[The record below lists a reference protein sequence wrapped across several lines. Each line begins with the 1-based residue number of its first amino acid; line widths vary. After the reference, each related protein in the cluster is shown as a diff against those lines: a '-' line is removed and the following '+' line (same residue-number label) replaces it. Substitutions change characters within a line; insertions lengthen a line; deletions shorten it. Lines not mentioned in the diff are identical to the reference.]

1 MQQFK
6 LGYIGKSFALGAVG
20 VIGTIIAACGGG
32 GVTATAQSS
41 SGTSGTSGTS
51 ATASPYV
58 SFATSYTW
66 NQGSG
71 DDKWL
76 TLEGGTASMGS
87 GGNFTYGG
95 YAIDSD
101 DKIKYH
107 QSVGLQFN
115 HPAALGS
122 TDYIY
127 LQVKA
132 PANGSLDISKSGN
145 LIIQMGN
152 GVDVNTQTNTARVFS
167 VFVEGGDY
175 DSKFYTYKNSCSFD
189 QTLPDAAFVPNATGN
204 PVGLAT
210 YKISLASLT
219 CGSGTLTDLK
229 TGVKAITIKVLG
241 NKDSTARQ
249 ASTTNNFV
257 LPKVGFIS
265 FSL

>member
-1 MQQFK
+1 MKQFK

-20 VIGTIIAACGGG
+20 VVGTIIAACGGG

-41 SGTSGTSGTS
+41 SGTV
-51 ATASPYV
+51 SPYV

-66 NQGSG
+66 SPGSG
-71 DDKWL
+71 DDKWQ

-95 YAIDSD
+95 YAIDTD

-115 HPAALGS
+115 HPTALS
-122 TDYIY
+122 ASDYIY

-132 PANGSLDISKSGN
+132 PANGSVAITQSQN
-145 LIIQMGN
+145 LVIQMGN
-152 GVDVNTQTNTARVFS
+152 GVDLSAQANTARVFS
-167 VFVEGGDY
+167 VFVEGGAY
-175 DSKFYTYKNSCSFD
+175 NSGNYTYANSCSFD
-189 QTLPDAAFVPNATGN
+189 QTLPDSSFVSTATGN

-219 CGSGTLTDLK
+219 CSSGTLTDLK
-229 TGVKAITIKVLG
+229 AGVKAITVKVLG
-241 NKDSTARQ
+241 NKDSAGRQ
-249 ASTTNNFV
+249 ASTTNNFL